1 MWEVPAQ
8 KREAVKLLFL
18 EWSRVVRHC
27 LSLKVSGDGNNNQWR
42 ISTRSWE
49 KNTSSLPTKDVSEG
63 QVRYF
68 PITQTPSFGLSTTST
83 VAPAVVETLVP
94 STNVIRSIDLAIL

>member
-1 MWEVPAQ
+1 MVCD
-8 KREAVKLLFL
+8 
-18 EWSRVVRHC
+18 C
-27 LSLKVSGDGNNNQWR
+27 LSLKVSGDGKNNQGK
-42 ISTRSWE
+42 ISTRSWA

-94 STNVIRSIDLAIL
+94 SDNFIRSIDFAIL